1 MVGKL
6 QHLFRR
12 HGYEPVELPALEL
25 YDPDHPLAER
35 AFKLVDKTGEVLA
48 LRSEF
53 TTLLAKLL
61 RAHLGEGAH
70 RFQYAGPLWLREADA
85 ELGRLREYT
94 QVGLE
99 LLGATGPLADA
110 EVLELAFAAL
120 EALGVQGEVEVGL
133 PSLVGEVL
141 KASGL
146 PEALQRRA
154 QQAIHRKNLPELK
167 GLLAESPVPEEAR
180 KVLLA
185 LPDLYGGREVLKE
198 ARGLPLPPKAQEAL
212 AQLERTL
219 DLLGRPVLL
228 DLGMARRYEYYSG
241 IFFRAYTPGFGL
253 PLLGGGRYDG
263 ALFPK
268 AAGFALG
275 VERLLR
281 ALRLPKEEEPPEV
294 LALDLKAL
302 RRFARERRT
311 ELFHGED
318 PVAYARR
325 RGIPFLARGRSF
337 SAWRRHEALR
347 PHRGPA
353 QGADVPGGL
362 RGPQAGGL
370 GPPRGG
376 GGEDPPSRKGGGVA
390 LLELRNKDVPIYVDL
405 GIAEIGVV
413 GKDVLLDSG
422 RDLFEPVDLG
432 FGACRLS
439 LIRRP
444 GDTGPIRRVATK
456 YPNFTARLLKE
467 RGWAAD
473 VVELS
478 GNIELAA
485 VTGLADAV
493 VDVVQT
499 GATLRAAG
507 LVEVEVLAH
516 STARLVVNR
525 QALKLK
531 RAVLK
536 PLIQRLR
543 ELSGS

>member
-1 MVGKL
+1 MIPEGTRFLLPPEARLKAEVVGKL

-263 ALFPK
+263 ALFPE

-275 VERLLR
+275 VERLLE

-325 RGIPFLARGRSF
+325 RGIPFLARGEELFRVE
-337 SAWRRHEALR
+337 EA
-347 PHRGPA
+347 
-353 QGADVPGGL
+353 
-362 RGPQAGGL
+362 
-370 GPPRGG
+370 
-376 GGEDPPSRKGGGVA
+376 
-390 LLELRNKDVPIYVDL
+390 
-405 GIAEIGVV
+405 
-413 GKDVLLDSG
+413 
-422 RDLFEPVDLG
+422 
-432 FGACRLS
+432 
-439 LIRRP
+439 
-444 GDTGPIRRVATK
+444 
-456 YPNFTARLLKE
+456 
-467 RGWAAD
+467 
-473 VVELS
+473 
-478 GNIELAA
+478 
-485 VTGLADAV
+485 
-493 VDVVQT
+493 
-499 GATLRAAG
+499 
-507 LVEVEVLAH
+507 
-516 STARLVVNR
+516 
-525 QALKLK
+525 
-531 RAVLK
+531 
-536 PLIQRLR
+536 
-543 ELSGS
+543 

>member
-1 MVGKL
+1 M
-6 QHLFRR
+6 RR
-12 HGYEPVELPALEL
+12 FALTVALPKG
-25 YDPDHPLAER
+25 R
-35 AFKLVDKTGEVLA
+35 MF
-48 LRSEF
+48 
-53 TTLLAKLL
+53 
-61 RAHLGEGAH
+61 
-70 RFQYAGPLWLREADA
+70 REA
-85 ELGRLREYT
+85 Y
-94 QVGLE
+94 
-99 LLGATGPLADA
+99 
-110 EVLELAFAAL
+110 
-120 EALGVQGEVEVGL
+120 
-133 PSLVGEVL
+133 EVL
-141 KASGL
+141 KRAGLDL
-146 PEALQRRA
+146 PEV
-154 QQAIHRKNLPELK
+154 E
-167 GLLAESPVPEEAR
+167 G
-180 KVLLA
+180 
-185 LPDLYGGREVLKE
+185 
-198 ARGLPLPPKAQEAL
+198 
-212 AQLERTL
+212 ERTL
-219 DLLGRPVLL
+219 R
-228 DLGMARRYEYYSG
+228 
-241 IFFRAYTPGFGL
+241 
-253 PLLGGGRYDG
+253 
-263 ALFPK
+263 
-268 AAGFALG
+268 
-275 VERLLR
+275 
-281 ALRLPKEEEPPEV
+281 
-294 LALDLKAL
+294 
-302 RRFARERRT
+302 
-311 ELFHGED
+311 HG
-318 PVAYARR
+318 
-325 RGIPFLARGRSF
+325 
-337 SAWRRHEALR
+337 
-347 PHRGPA
+347 
-353 QGADVPGGL
+353 
-362 RGPQAGGL
+362 
-370 GPPRGG
+370 
-376 GGEDPPSRKGGGVA
+376 KGGVA

>member
-1 MVGKL
+1 MIPEGTRFLLPPEARLKAEVVARL
-6 QHLFRR
+6 RDLFLR

-61 RAHLGEGAH
+61 RAHLGEGVH
-70 RFQYAGPLWLREADA
+70 RFQYAGALWLREADA

-146 PEALQRRA
+146 PEPLQRRA

-167 GLLAESPVPEEAR
+167 GLLAQHPVPKEAQ
-180 KVLLA
+180 KALLA
-185 LPDLYGGREVLKE
+185 LPDLYGEREVLEE

-219 DLLGRPVLL
+219 DLLERPVLL

-275 VERLLR
+275 VERLLE
-281 ALRLPKEEEPPEV
+281 ALKPPKEEAAPEV
-294 LALDLKAL
+294 LALDLPAF

-325 RGIPFLARGRSF
+325 RGIPFLARGEEL
-337 SAWRRHEALR
+337 WR
-347 PHRGPA
+347 
-353 QGADVPGGL
+353 
-362 RGPQAGGL
+362 
-370 GPPRGG
+370 
-376 GGEDPPSRKGGGVA
+376 
-390 LLELRNKDVPIYVDL
+390 
-405 GIAEIGVV
+405 
-413 GKDVLLDSG
+413 
-422 RDLFEPVDLG
+422 
-432 FGACRLS
+432 
-439 LIRRP
+439 
-444 GDTGPIRRVATK
+444 
-456 YPNFTARLLKE
+456 
-467 RGWAAD
+467 
-473 VVELS
+473 VE
-478 GNIELAA
+478 
-485 VTGLADAV
+485 
-493 VDVVQT
+493 
-499 GATLRAAG
+499 
-507 LVEVEVLAH
+507 
-516 STARLVVNR
+516 
-525 QALKLK
+525 
-531 RAVLK
+531 
-536 PLIQRLR
+536 
-543 ELSGS
+543 

>member
-1 MVGKL
+1 
-6 QHLFRR
+6 
-12 HGYEPVELPALEL
+12 
-25 YDPDHPLAER
+25 
-35 AFKLVDKTGEVLA
+35 
-48 LRSEF
+48 
-53 TTLLAKLL
+53 
-61 RAHLGEGAH
+61 
-70 RFQYAGPLWLREADA
+70 
-85 ELGRLREYT
+85 
-94 QVGLE
+94 
-99 LLGATGPLADA
+99 
-110 EVLELAFAAL
+110 
-120 EALGVQGEVEVGL
+120 L

-275 VERLLR
+275 VERLLE

-325 RGIPFLARGRSF
+325 RGIPFLARGEELFRVE
-337 SAWRRHEALR
+337 EA
-347 PHRGPA
+347 
-353 QGADVPGGL
+353 
-362 RGPQAGGL
+362 
-370 GPPRGG
+370 
-376 GGEDPPSRKGGGVA
+376 
-390 LLELRNKDVPIYVDL
+390 
-405 GIAEIGVV
+405 
-413 GKDVLLDSG
+413 
-422 RDLFEPVDLG
+422 
-432 FGACRLS
+432 
-439 LIRRP
+439 
-444 GDTGPIRRVATK
+444 
-456 YPNFTARLLKE
+456 
-467 RGWAAD
+467 
-473 VVELS
+473 
-478 GNIELAA
+478 
-485 VTGLADAV
+485 
-493 VDVVQT
+493 
-499 GATLRAAG
+499 
-507 LVEVEVLAH
+507 
-516 STARLVVNR
+516 
-525 QALKLK
+525 
-531 RAVLK
+531 
-536 PLIQRLR
+536 
-543 ELSGS
+543 